1 MKNTK
6 EPLIVIVGPTAV
18 GKTEISIQLAKEFQG
33 EIISAD
39 SRLFYRGMDIGTA
52 KPSSAEMES
61 VPHHLINVADPD
73 DEWSLAKYLK
83 ESQVIIEG
91 IHSRGNL
98 PFLVGGTGQYIKAL
112 VEGWELPAVQPDPR
126 LREALIRW
134 AEDLGPDQVRSRL
147 NILDPEAAEGI
158 DGPNTRRMIRA
169 LEVILSTG
177 RKFSAQ
183 RGKTGAR
190 YRIMMVGLIRP
201 RDELYERID
210 QRVEAMLDAGLVDE
224 VQSLLE
230 QGYDPDS
237 SAMSAIGYKQVAH
250 YLLGSISLEEAV
262 RQIKSKTHKYVRQQA
277 NWFNENDPQ
286 IHWFSVSGDT
296 FKEISGE
303 IQQFLS

>member
-52 KPSSAEMES
+52 KPSRTEMES

-73 DEWSLAKYLK
+73 KEWSLAKYLK

-91 IHSRGNL
+91 IRSRGNL

-134 AEDLGPDQVRSRL
+134 AEDLGPDQVRTRL
-147 NILDPEAAEGI
+147 NVLDPEAAEGI

-183 RGKTGAR
+183 KGKKGAE

-201 RDELYERID
+201 REELYERID
-210 QRVEAMLDAGLVDE
+210 QRVEDMLDAGLVDE
-224 VQSLLE
+224 VRSLLE

-237 SAMSAIGYKQVAH
+237 SAMSAIGYKQIAQ
-250 YLLGSISLEEAV
+250 YLLGSIPLEEAV